1 MTSKL
6 KCPVC
11 PYCDKLLHCGGTQ
24 YINERIVAMWYCQN
38 AECEE
43 TEDLIGTR
51 EMWEIVAN
59 KIQAKQDL
67 EQSEKCCSAW
77 ETQALDY
84 KAETIALSGK
94 LEIATN
100 ALREICNDYQE
111 DSTERAEKALETIGK
126 HNE

>member
-1 MTSKL
+1 MTIEL

-11 PYCDKLLHCGGTQ
+11 PYCDKLLHCIGTQ
-24 YINERIVAMWYCQN
+24 YINKHIVAMWYCQN
-38 AECEE
+38 PECEE

-51 EMWEIVAN
+51 KMWEIVA
-59 KIQAKQDL
+59 KVTQAKQD
-67 EQSEKCCSAW
+67 
-77 ETQALDY
+77 
-84 KAETIALSGK
+84 

-126 HNE
+126 HKVDDNE